1 MGAGSSTRKVQAEV
15 KLREEAERRAQAE
28 AESRKRLEEELA
40 AAMRELLQLRADVP
54 QAGERVRPITLRFA
68 NEALGIKPGA
78 KA

>member
-40 AAMRELLQLRADVP
+40 AAMRELLQLRAAVP
-54 QAGERVRPITLRFA
+54 QAGECVRVWGGWVGGWA
-68 NEALGIKPGA
+68 GG
-78 KA
+78 